1 MYKDIR
7 KCTVEELTPEKL
19 SYVKEEY
26 PEQRRIAKS
35 AGFAINYGGNGSTI
49 AKNCNISKA
58 EGDFVYNSYFE
69 AFPKL
74 KDYFDLMF
82 RKSAYS
88 GYIEYNHVTKRKYF
102 FNKETNDYYRYKD
115 IVEKNLLYEE
125 DNPRDVISKYNRAK
139 NEIQRL
145 SQNYPIIEWDF
156 IQ

>member
-1 MYKDIR
+1 
-7 KCTVEELTPEKL
+7 
-19 SYVKEEY
+19 
-26 PEQRRIAKS
+26 
-35 AGFAINYGGNGSTI
+35 
-49 AKNCNISKA
+49 
-58 EGDFVYNSYFE
+58 
-69 AFPKL
+69 
-74 KDYFDLMF
+74 MF

-145 SQNYPIIEWDF
+145 SQNYPIQGSSADITKYAGILFMREILKRDWFMKVKIVNFVHDEILVEAPKDIAEEVKDILVNCMEEAGKPF
-156 IQ
+156 CKILPLRAEALIGDHWVH